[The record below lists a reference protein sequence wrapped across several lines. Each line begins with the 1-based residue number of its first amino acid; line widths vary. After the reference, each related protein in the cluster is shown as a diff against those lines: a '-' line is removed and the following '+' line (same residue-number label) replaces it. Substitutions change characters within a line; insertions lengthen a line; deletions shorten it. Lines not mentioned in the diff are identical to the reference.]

1 MKHTNNYSH
10 QTTAVTNRIYNDLVT
25 LLINLN
31 RNPKI
36 INKLRNWLLKNR
48 CCHIAKLTDDLV
60 NQLEYFNTDVDIS
73 NVSAWLLKLY
83 HDELEYKK
91 AVAYAQAKKR
101 TLPAFAYQS
110 FHQSNYYNIKK
121 QYCSVCGQVLNNKHL
136 CSNESLHNLDFID
149 NVQANQRNDKQD

>member
-1 MKHTNNYSH
+1 MKHINSYS
-10 QTTAVTNRIYNDLVT
+10 TKRVAVTNQIYNDLVT
-25 LLINLN
+25 QLINLN
-31 RNPKI
+31 RNQKL

-60 NQLEYFNTDVDIS
+60 NQLEYFNEDVDIP

-91 AVAYAQAKKR
+91 AVAYAQAKGR

-121 QYCSVCGQVLNNKHL
+121 QYCAVCGQVLNNNHM
-136 CSNESLHNLDFID
+136 CPNESLHNLDFID
-149 NVQANQRNDKQD
+149 NVQAQARNH

>member
-1 MKHTNNYSH
+1 MKHINKRNYTLK
-10 QTTAVTNRIYNDLVT
+10 TTAVTNSIYSDLVT

-36 INKLRNWLLKNR
+36 ISKLRNWLLKNR

-60 NQLEYFNTDVDIS
+60 NQLEYFNEDVDIP

-91 AVAYAQAKKR
+91 AVAYAQAKGR

-110 FHQSNYYNIKK
+110 FHQAFCFVALRRHGQRRY
-121 QYCSVCGQVLNNKHL
+121 QYRAYRL
-136 CSNESLHNLDFID
+136 IP
-149 NVQANQRNDKQD
+149 